1 MQVGERLTAV
11 ARREDIVGRLGGDEF
26 LIVGS
31 AQDPAAQQAYVTIL
45 RQALCGVYFLGEQ
58 RIDYE
63 GASFGV
69 IICDPQSIDVEAAL
83 RAADEA
89 MYQDKKSRR
98 QENFI
103 HID

>member
-31 AQDPAAQQAYVTIL
+31 AQDPAAQQAYVAAL
-45 RQALCGVYFLGEQ
+45 RDALCGIYSLGAQ
-58 RIDYE
+58 RIDYA

-69 IICDPQSIDVEAAL
+69 ITCDPQNIDVEAAL
-83 RAADEA
+83 RAADDA
-89 MYQDKKSRR
+89 MYLDKKSRR